1 MKDKPK
7 DKNKLYYSILAVV
20 AIILVIVGVL
30 LLNNNNFAE
39 KDDKELAYTE
49 LIKKIDSKEVEKIEM
64 TVGSTTVKV
73 KLKNVEEEKNTI
85 VPSTQ
90 AFIEL
95 VQEQVKNGNEI
106 ELIQNPTSALLKIA
120 QSLL

>member
-7 DKNKLYYSILAVV
+7 DKNKLYYSILAAV

-30 LLNNNNFAE
+30 LLNN
-39 KDDKELAYTE
+39 KDFTKKEDMELAYTE

-73 KLKNVEEEKNTI
+73 KLKNVEEEKNT
-85 VPSTQ
+85 
-90 AFIEL
+90 
-95 VQEQVKNGNEI
+95 N
-106 ELIQNPTSALLKIA
+106 
-120 QSLL
+120 

>member
-7 DKNKLYYSILAVV
+7 DKNKLYYSILAAV

-30 LLNNNNFAE
+30 LLNN
-39 KDDKELAYTE
+39 KDFTKKEDMELAYTE

-90 AFIEL
+90 AFI
-95 VQEQVKNGNEI
+95 
-106 ELIQNPTSALLKIA
+106 
-120 QSLL
+120 

>member
-39 KDDKELAYTE
+39 KDDKELA
-49 LIKKIDSKEVEKIEM
+49 
-64 TVGSTTVKV
+64 
-73 KLKNVEEEKNTI
+73 VEEVND
-85 VPSTQ
+85 
-90 AFIEL
+90 L
-95 VQEQVKNGNEI
+95 
-106 ELIQNPTSALLKIA
+106 SAGTRVY
-120 QSLL
+120 